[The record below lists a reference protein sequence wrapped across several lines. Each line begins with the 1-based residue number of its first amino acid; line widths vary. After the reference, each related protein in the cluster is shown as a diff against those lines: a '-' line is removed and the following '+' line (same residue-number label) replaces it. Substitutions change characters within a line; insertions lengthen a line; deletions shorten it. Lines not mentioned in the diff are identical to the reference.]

1 MNAHNVFR
9 YERKF
14 LVKDLHRYSL
24 DKIIN
29 LNTMNF
35 NTIYPP
41 RKVNNIYFDSIQM
54 KCFHDNVEGIA
65 NREKVRIR
73 WYGNRYGHIKKPI
86 LEIKIRKN
94 SVGTKEFYPLL
105 PFELKKSTTSNCI
118 KNIIIKSEIP
128 EITKQRVLA
137 LNPKLLNGYLR
148 KYYTSFDK
156 RFRITLDNDLFYAKT
171 RAMNILTNE
180 TFFDQKSTVVE
191 IKYDVKDDLD
201 IDTITRQFNFRMT
214 KNSKYVTGIYALYY

>member
-1 MNAHNVFR
+1 MNAANIFR

-14 LVKDLHRYSL
+14 LVKDLHEHSL
-24 DKIIN
+24 DKIIR

-35 NTIYPP
+35 NTLYPP

-73 WYGNRYGHIKKPI
+73 WYGNRYGHITNPI

-105 PFELKKSTTSNCI
+105 PFELKNSTTSNCI
-118 KNIIIKSEIP
+118 KNIITKSEIP
-128 EITKQRVLA
+128 QIIKERVLP
-137 LNPKLLNGYLR
+137 LTPKLLNGYSR

-156 RFRITLDNDLFYAKT
+156 RFRITFDNDLFYAKT
-171 RAMNILTNE
+171 RTMNILTNE
-180 TFFDQKSTVVE
+180 TLLDLKSKVIE

-201 IDTITRQFNFRMT
+201 IDAITRQFNFRMT